1 MLQISVGPENHAD
14 VVEGAFE
21 ELRQM
26 HSGLAEEHLRVLV
39 EDEAFVDRNDD
50 ALVDFVAV
58 DVQSHVTTAYRYRHL
73 MPPPIGQTVRK
84 GLNDGMRVVSVDE
97 SEFIPEAA
105 ALDLEVAQRTGR
117 D

>member
-73 MPPPIGQTVRK
+73 VEGGGGGGRGGEEGSREEKLKWIMRK
-84 GLNDGMRVVSVDE
+84 QFS
-97 SEFIPEAA
+97 
-105 ALDLEVAQRTGR
+105 
-117 D
+117 